1 MLKPVIVRANFKIAV
16 SQTVTLETLL
26 GVNLP
31 LMFPD
36 VLVMNRTPTAC
47 SMNVAGIRRLT
58 YTGQSDPDFD
68 GVVTYPAFTTFALSE
83 GNLQKLSGLDQSGLL
98 PSSYGQV
105 HEITFT
111 NSGPAAEVRVSLVIK
126 GFIESS
132 VSPDPLVIVNV

>member
-1 MLKPVIVRANFKIAV
+1 MQKPVIVRANFKIAV

-36 VLVMNRTPTAC
+36 VLVLNRTPTAC
-47 SMNVAGIRRLT
+47 SITVAGIRRLT
-58 YTGQSDPDFD
+58 YASQSDPDFD
-68 GVVTYPAFTTFALSE
+68 GVVTYPLFTTFAMAE
-83 GNLQKLSGLDQSGLL
+83 GSLQKLSGLDQSGLL
-98 PSSYGQV
+98 PSSYGSV
-105 HEITFT
+105 TEITFT
-111 NSGPAAEVRVSLVIK
+111 NSGPAATSWVSLVIK